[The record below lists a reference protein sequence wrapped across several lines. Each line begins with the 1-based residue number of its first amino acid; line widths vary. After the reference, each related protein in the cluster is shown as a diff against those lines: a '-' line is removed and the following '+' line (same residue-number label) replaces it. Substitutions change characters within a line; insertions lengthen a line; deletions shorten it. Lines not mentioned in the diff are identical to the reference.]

1 MFLGLLNNVISLTD
15 TKKISGLSHEI
26 YLFLCCPYCTISQ
39 KEKNKDKLLTTIE
52 ESYFVHLS
60 FFFLH
65 MSIK

>member
-15 TKKISGLSHEI
+15 TKKISGFSHEI
-26 YLFLCCPYCTISQ
+26 YLFLCCPYWAISQ

-52 ESYFVHLS
+52 ESYFVYLS